1 MTCCT
6 FTPARAPSPRP
17 SLRVAAILAFA
28 LGLGAAAA
36 TAAEFE
42 TRLAPTDASGVPAP
56 HSAEA
61 WLGAEGIART
71 VTDGEEHAVT
81 LEAMGLVPEGLYTF
95 WWVTPGLLRTAM
107 GPGGGVPGNDFRAD
121 ADGEAEVTIRV
132 PADNDYAMMVVAYH
146 ADDALH
152 GESPGEMGEVTFQHL
167 EGPWPGPAND

>member
-36 TAAEFE
+36 TA
-42 TRLAPTDASGVPAP
+42 
-56 HSAEA
+56 
-61 WLGAEGIART
+61 
-71 VTDGEEHAVT
+71 
-81 LEAMGLVPEGLYTF
+81 
-95 WWVTPGLLRTAM
+95 GLLRTAM
-107 GPGGGVPGNDFRAD
+107 GPGDGVPGNDFRAN

-152 GESPGEMGEVTFQHL
+152 GESPGEMGEVIFQHL